1 LPYEDTLCDES
12 SQRYSFW
19 MKDKF
24 FADIAPLNE
33 AVIVQAR
40 KDETAVLFCSA
51 AELDV
56 SALPVSFKRR

>member
-1 LPYEDTLCDES
+1 
-12 SQRYSFW
+12 